1 MDIENHEFV
10 LFLNCASQNNLRYL
24 CIGKYE
30 ASFQPRQRSMG
41 HCGAQRIA
49 ESCG

>member
-24 CIGKYE
+24 CIGGY
-30 ASFQPRQRSMG
+30 AVNF
-41 HCGAQRIA
+41 
-49 ESCG
+49 